1 MSALLTGLFFY
12 SAAGTAAAQCLT
24 SGLNEEDQLAMA
36 RGLFEDGLF
45 SASSETAKCYLEEFS
60 ESTAR
65 EEVFFLLAEALR
77 KGGDLQG
84 AVKAYDELNKNFPN
98 SKTYRDNALL
108 QKGISLAISRK
119 YPAAIETLKSLLHD
133 FPQTTYRD
141 EAHYWLGYATSYSAE
156 LSRKKNKKEALWEYL
171 ASTQHFIE
179 ARPETLRS
187 KQQQERWYLMGRA
200 WWFLKDITKAE
211 EAWSQYLKR
220 SKSIEPEQASNL
232 KYQLATSFQ
241 QEKNYAKA
249 EKWFARIAKEHP
261 DSKLASASTFLRA
274 EMAYADSVQ
283 KTKTEALDS
292 LSISRLVKYYK
303 LYLDKKDNEHQALT
317 YYRIGVLQQ
326 TDQPNE
332 TISAF
337 QKYLNTKDKTYATE
351 VLYRLGYLYIETNHQ
366 KKAIQTFEKYLSM
379 KDKTYTAEVHY
390 RLGNLFIE
398 TKQHKKAIQIFE
410 KYLNMNDK
418 TYTAEVYYRLGYL
431 FIESKQQKKAIQ
443 IFEKYLST
451 NNKTYTAEV
460 HYHLGNLYIETKQQ
474 KKAIQTFEK
483 YLNTNDKTYGSEVL
497 YQLAYL
503 YIEAKRP
510 KKAIQIFEKYLSMK
524 DKTLISEV
532 HYRLGYLYLE
542 TKQQKKAIE
551 SFEEYLNSKA
561 KTYSAEVNY
570 QLAFLYIETK
580 QQKKAIKIFEKYL
593 STNDKTYVSEVL
605 YRLAFLYIDANQ
617 QKKAIDSFNKYLNLK
632 DKTHTAEVQ
641 YQLGFLYI
649 ETKQQKKAIKIFEKY
664 LAGDDEEHLAE
675 IQLRL
680 GYLYIETKQ
689 QKKAIKIF
697 EKYLAS
703 GAILYTAET
712 QLSLG
717 YLYVEAKKPFLAIA
731 ALEEVRL
738 HPDYQRNYELL
749 QTLMELYRENVSEEK
764 YVRFLLTVISDH
776 NLEEKV
782 RHDFHTQLI
791 IEYFEQKKCERLISE
806 LNNDPGYMQ
815 NSKIS
820 NTKEW
825 QHLIYMRGSCLIET
839 KRWNEARSDLR
850 QIRDTEKYRGQS
862 IRMLLEAHKHLE
874 DWKSITWEFQEV
886 YDRKSPVLTTTDF
899 QLWVFA
905 AQRRQDFQSL
915 ERLEIIYERWKKSF
929 PDDSQKLDEVNRYI
943 SGKYLQELTEQENW
957 KGVSSHI
964 RKELQL
970 GYISLDDQ
978 IFSQLLFAEQKLENW
993 AGVMS
998 AYALLRKHDPK
1009 RAETLDTLI
1018 SQAEAAEKLGKK
1030 ELSLGY
1036 YRQAL
1041 KVKPLNEKD
1050 KKKQIEIKKYL
1061 AQSSFEKW
1069 IEKEE
1074 WSKVTKA
1081 IRQEVKTKKRILDDA
1096 NFELLLY
1103 AENQKSGSKKHNGI
1117 LDAYDLLR
1125 KHVPKR
1131 TETLDELINQAEAAE
1146 KLGKKELSL
1155 KYYQQALKVK
1165 PLNEKDKKK
1174 QIEIKKYLAQSS
1186 FKKWIEKEEWSKV
1199 TKAIRQEVKA
1209 KMRILD
1215 DANFELLLYAENQKS
1230 GSKKYNGILDAYALL
1245 ARYNKEKTLTVKAQ
1259 IDQGYAAEKLGGY
1272 RRAKGYYRRALKK
1285 VPDNNVDL
1293 VLQLVGELKQLYERS
1308 KDYKSLV
1315 SIYKRAY
1322 SALKKSSRPKKEY
1335 RTYAYLIGYH
1345 QSSHLKQNN
1354 KARIWLM
1361 RSDGGG
1367 SSPQE
1372 LQSAFWVAKLDL
1384 EANKPEMALKR
1395 LKELA
1400 GRKVPK
1406 NSSLYVQIHFELGT
1420 LYHLKEKWKSALRH
1434 YRLVAKAR
1442 APAELKQFQ
1451 KAAKEKAK
1459 EIDNYLKS
1467 IQSSQG

>member
-1 MSALLTGLFFY
+1 MKKTNPKIVPKLRFWSISALLTGLFFY
-12 SAAGTAAAQCLT
+12 TTAGTAVAQCLT

-617 QKKAIDSFNKYLNLK
+617 QKKAIDSFNKYLSLK
-632 DKTHTAEVQ
+632 DKTHAAEVQ

-649 ETKQQKKAIKIFEKY
+649 GTKQQKKAIKIFEKY

-806 LNNDPGYMQ
+806 LNNDPGYLQ

-1061 AQSSFEKW
+1061 AQSSF
-1069 IEKEE
+1069 
-1074 WSKVTKA
+1074 
-1081 IRQEVKTKKRILDDA
+1081 
-1096 NFELLLY
+1096 
-1103 AENQKSGSKKHNGI
+1103 
-1117 LDAYDLLR
+1117 
-1125 KHVPKR
+1125 
-1131 TETLDELINQAEAAE
+1131 
-1146 KLGKKELSL
+1146 
-1155 KYYQQALKVK
+1155 
-1165 PLNEKDKKK
+1165 
-1174 QIEIKKYLAQSS
+1174 
-1186 FKKWIEKEEWSKV
+1186 KKWIEKEEWSKV
-1199 TKAIRQEVKA
+1199 TKAIHQEVKT
-1209 KMRILD
+1209 KKRILD
-1215 DANFELLLYAENQKS
+1215 DENFELLLYAENQKS

-1285 VPDNNVDL
+1285 VSDNNVDL

-1459 EIDNYLKS
+1459 EIDTYLKS